1 MTLRETLAQAGLR
14 PTRQRLLLSEQLFDG
29 CNKHVTAEALHRNIM
44 MSGEQ
49 SVSLA
54 TVYNTLAAFNK
65 AGLLRTVT
73 LDSGR
78 VYYDTNIE
86 LHHHLYD
93 VTTKELTDVMSADIN
108 VTGLPRIP
116 DGKTLESVDVIMR
129 IK

>member
-14 PTRQRLLLSEQLFDG
+14 PTRQRLRLAQQLFDG
-29 CNKHVTAEALHRNIM
+29 RDKHVTAEALHREIIT
-44 MSGEQ
+44 SAEQ

-54 TVYNTLAAFNK
+54 TVYNTLAAFTK

-78 VYYDTNIE
+78 VYYDTNME
-86 LHHHLYD
+86 PHHHLYD
-93 VTTKELTDVMSADIN
+93 VTTKELADVMGATIKVS
-108 VTGLPRIP
+108 GLPPIP
-116 DGKTLESVDVIMR
+116 NGKTLESVDVIIR